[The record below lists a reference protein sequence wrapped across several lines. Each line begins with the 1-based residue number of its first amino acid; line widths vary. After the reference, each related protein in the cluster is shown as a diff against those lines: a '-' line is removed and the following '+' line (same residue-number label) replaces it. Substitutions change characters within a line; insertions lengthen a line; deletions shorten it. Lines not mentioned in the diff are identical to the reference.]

1 MDKRQRIEFEK
12 KCNAMGQLV
21 DYNEKAYYAWER
33 AVYGGSS
40 LPPWINIQEENIY
53 TLKYVRRFGPIMVE
67 FLRFTSAQDYWGDTP
82 SILSPKEPDAQ
93 GDFTDE

>member
-1 MDKRQRIEFEK
+1 MAQFAEYDSKT
-12 KCNAMGQLV
+12 L
-21 DYNEKAYYAWER
+21 YPWER

-67 FLRFTSAQDYWGDTP
+67 FLRSTSA
-82 SILSPKEPDAQ
+82 
-93 GDFTDE
+93 